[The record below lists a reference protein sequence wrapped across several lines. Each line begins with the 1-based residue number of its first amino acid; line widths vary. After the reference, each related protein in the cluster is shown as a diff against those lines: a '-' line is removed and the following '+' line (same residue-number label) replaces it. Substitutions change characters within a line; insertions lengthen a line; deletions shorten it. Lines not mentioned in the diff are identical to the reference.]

1 MKVFCFGDVHFG
13 GSRYKVV
20 QEQEDRLV
28 EWVGSWV
35 KNFMCREIV
44 ILGDLF
50 KDKVPDPRVKD
61 RVGFFL
67 DELTRLVDKVWVVAG
82 NHDYYDKGC
91 EESGLAIYRFI
102 DGCEVVDEDVVVD
115 GNKVLVPWKVA
126 RNWLSSLDDLEG
138 KFVFTH
144 AEFREMVMWEGDEQI
159 SVDVFREAELVVAGH
174 IHDRKQLRN
183 VLYVGVPFKRSFSD
197 LGTGGVVVDLANG
210 QWWRVYGYGVDFVKG
225 LEDDLSG
232 CIVRVGKEEEV
243 EEAKRRGALY
253 VEYVPEVVRGYDV
266 DVSIET
272 EIKEKLDLVEVVRE
286 YGRKVLGLD
295 EEGVEW
301 GVKFMEEVK

>member
-1 MKVFCFGDVHFG
+1 MRVFCFGDVHFG

-50 KDKVPDPRVKD
+50 KDRVPDPRVKD

-126 RNWLSSLDDLEG
+126 RNWLSSLDD
-138 KFVFTH
+138 
-144 AEFREMVMWEGDEQI
+144 EQI

-183 VLYVGVPFKRSFSD
+183 VLHVGVPFKRSFSD

-210 QWWRVYGYGVDFVKG
+210 QWWRVDGYGVDFVKG

-253 VEYVPEVVRGYDV
+253 VEYVPEAVRGYDV

-272 EIKEKLDLVEVVRE
+272 EIKGKLDLVEVVRE

-301 GVKFMEEVK
+301 GVKFTEEVK